1 MEQDLLI
8 YFLLTAHYLLVFLC
22 VVFLVNGVDELL
34 VDAVYLYRKAY
45 RLLFIYS
52 RYPRL
57 TEEQLLA
64 RPEQKIAIMIPCWD
78 ESAVIRRML
87 TNTIKVV
94 NYTNYHIFVG
104 TYPNDPET
112 HKEVELVREEFGIVS
127 RIVCPKDGP
136 TNKADCLNWV
146 YEGIKL
152 YEKEHGVLF
161 DIFVM
166 EDSEDIIHPLAL
178 RLFNYLIPRKDMV
191 QLPVFPMPVAWH
203 QFTAGHYM
211 DEFAEN
217 HARDLRVREVLSG
230 ALPSAGVGTGYS
242 RKALDCLALDNQN
255 QLFSVDSL
263 TEDYDI
269 GMRLSRYGLR
279 QVFVRQAIMRVKSH
293 IGRFTGKMRTRNVP
307 EYIVIRE
314 FFPSSFRAA
323 VRQKS
328 RWVVG
333 ITLQGWAKVG
343 WSGSFLTR
351 YMLYRDRK
359 ALLTNLCSMLANV
372 LAVLLLA
379 LWGYQSLAPDA
390 YRYPSLVEPGSW
402 LWFAIM
408 VNFGFLLWRMGMR
421 MAFVGSIY
429 GPLHALLSPFRL
441 VWSNIINF
449 LATLRAIRLYLNYL
463 VTGRIVAW
471 DKTAHVFPSEA
482 ELLAYRR
489 KIGDMLMAKGDIT
502 VGQLDQAL
510 EAQRGSGKPLGRVMV
525 DLGFVQEHQLLE
537 VLGQQLRIET
547 REIDLLSVPREAV
560 ALAPRALAERYGIF
574 PLGPDPDG
582 MLEIAVE
589 HPLPPDVTQIV
600 EAALGQRI
608 SQCLVTRSD
617 LLFAIR
623 AGYGTAGR
631 EELPPAHLVDET
643 HRNRFAEALRLQRES
658 YARLGDVLVDT
669 GAVATKELL
678 EAEEAYFSSLPG
690 EMPGNGDKERFG
702 GFLVRTGRIT
712 PSQLDDA
719 LKRQQERQHELRRL
733 LVANGLLSRTEADGP
748 LFAVPG
754 SPEGAA

>member
-1 MEQDLLI
+1 MAQDLLI
-8 YFLLTAHYLLVFLC
+8 YFLITAEHLLVFLC
-22 VVFLVNGVDELL
+22 IVFVVNGVDELL
-34 VDAVYLYRKAY
+34 VDIVYLCRMAY
-45 RLLFIYS
+45 KLLFIY
-52 RYPRL
+52 RRHPRL

-64 RPEQKIAIMIPCWD
+64 RAEQKIAIMIPCWD

-87 TNTIKVV
+87 TNTIRTV
-94 NYTNYHIFVG
+94 NYSNYHIFVG
-104 TYPNDPET
+104 TYPNDPAT

-166 EDSEDIIHPLAL
+166 EDSEDIIHPLTL
-178 RLFNYLIPRKDMV
+178 RLFNYLIPRMDMV

-217 HARDLRVREVLSG
+217 HARDLSVREVLSG
-230 ALPSAGVGTGYS
+230 AIPSAGVGTGYS
-242 RKALDCLALDNQN
+242 RRALDCLAQDNQH

-293 IGRFTGKMRTRNVP
+293 IGRFTGRMRSRSIP

-314 FFPSSFRAA
+314 FFPRSFRAA

-333 ITLQGWAKVG
+333 ITLQSWAKVG
-343 WSGSFLTR
+343 WTGSFLTR

-359 ALLTNLCSMLANV
+359 ALVTNICSMLANV

-379 LWGYQSLAPDA
+379 LWGYQLLDPAA
-390 YRYPSLVEPGSW
+390 YRYPPLVEQGSW
-402 LWFAIM
+402 LWYAIM
-408 VNFGFLLWRMGMR
+408 ANFGFLLWRMAMR
-421 MAFVGSIY
+421 MAFVARIY
-429 GPLHALLSPFRL
+429 GPMHALLSPFRL
-441 VWSNIINF
+441 VWSNLINF
-449 LATLRAIRLYLNYL
+449 LATMRAIRLYLNYL

-489 KIGDMLMAKGDIT
+489 KIGDLLMDKGYIT

-510 EAQRGSGKPLGRVMV
+510 EAQRDSGKPLGRVMLE
-525 DLGFVQEHQLLE
+525 LGLVQEHQLLQ

-547 REIDLLSVPREAV
+547 REIDLPSVPREVV
-560 ALAPRALAERYGIF
+560 ALMPRAFAELYGVF
-574 PLGPDPDG
+574 PLGPGSDG
-582 MLEIAVE
+582 TLEIAVE
-589 HPLPPDVTQIV
+589 YPLQPDVVQIV
-600 EAALGQRI
+600 EAAVGQRI

-617 LLFAIR
+617 LRFAIR
-623 AGYGTAGR
+623 AAYGTAGLESALPEHLR
-631 EELPPAHLVDET
+631 GEE
-643 HRNRFAEALRLQRES
+643 HRNRLAEVLRLQRAS

-669 GAVATKELL
+669 GAFGYKELL
-678 EAEEAYFSSLPG
+678 EAEEAYFSSRTSGIHGDG
-690 EMPGNGDKERFG
+690 EGERFG

-712 PSQLDDA
+712 GSQLDDA
-719 LKRQQERQHELRRL
+719 LKRQQEQQRELGRL
-733 LVANGLLSRTEADGP
+733 LVANGLLSRAEADGL
-748 LFAVPG
+748 LFPVPG
-754 SPEGAA
+754 APGGAQ